1 MKKLLIVIESA
12 GGKSA
17 LARKLKIA
25 PANISAWLSGARKI
39 PIERAKQIEKL
50 KLGATREELR
60 PDVYGR
66 K

>member
-1 MKKLLIVIESA
+1 MKKLLIVIDSA

-25 PANISAWLSGARKI
+25 PANITAWLTGRRKI
-39 PIERAKQIEKL
+39 PIERAKQIEKMG
-50 KLGATREELR
+50 LGATREELR
-60 PDVYGR
+60 PDIFGR